1 VNWMKKNEMLNQIS
15 KENKEL
21 KQRLNSFQDEQE
33 SWSILQKLKKQNQEL
48 IEEKSNLKKEKF
60 ILENKQTNV
69 LKKIVKLIAQLP
81 E

>member
-1 VNWMKKNEMLNQIS
+1 
-15 KENKEL
+15 
-21 KQRLNSFQDEQE
+21 LNSFQDEQE

-69 LKKIVKLIAQLP
+69 LKTIVKLIAQLP